1 VRQTRHVYTQD
12 DRDERIEGGIV
23 TDPKRKSKIRDYAE
37 TLAIALLI
45 ALFVRTFVVQAFKIP
60 SSSMVPTLLVG
71 DHILVNKFIYGLRIP
86 LVGKKVLTFGSPERG
101 DVIVFI
107 YPRDRSKDFIKR
119 VIGLPGEKIEI
130 IGRNIYI
137 NDRLIEDPWGYYPA
151 DMGSWHA
158 ASREHF
164 GPKTVPQGMLFVL
177 GDNRYNSQDSRYWGF
192 VPLDDV
198 LGEAFIIYW
207 SWDWESRSLIQ
218 KVRWNRL
225 FHLI

>member
-1 VRQTRHVYTQD
+1 
-12 DRDERIEGGIV
+12 V

-71 DHILVNKFIYGLRIP
+71 DHILVNKFIYGIRIP
-86 LVGKKVLTFGSPERG
+86 LIGKKVLTLASPERG

-119 VIGLPGEKIEI
+119 VIGLPGEKVEI
-130 IGRNIYI
+130 IGRNIYV

-151 DMGSWHA
+151 DVGSWNS

-198 LGEAFIIYW
+198 LGEAFVIYW
-207 SWDWESRSLIQ
+207 SWDWGSRSIIQ

-225 FHLI
+225 FDLI